1 MFQMNLK
8 YSSNEHKNSSNEHKN
23 SSNELKIV
31 QINKKIV

>member
-31 QINKKIV
+31 QINKK